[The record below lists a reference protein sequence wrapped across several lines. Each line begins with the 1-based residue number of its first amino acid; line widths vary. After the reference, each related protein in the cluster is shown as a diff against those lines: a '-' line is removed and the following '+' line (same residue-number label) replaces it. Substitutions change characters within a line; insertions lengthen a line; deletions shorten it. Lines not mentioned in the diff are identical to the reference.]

1 MPRQHLTRCLYAVLL
16 LLLGACADDAAPPA
30 KVLTEQTQAIDKAAD
45 VDQLIQDA
53 ADAQRQAIDQQSQ

>member
-1 MPRQHLTRCLYAVLL
+1 MHRHHLARCLCAALL

-30 KVLTEQTQAIDKAAD
+30 NVLTEQTKAIDKAAD

-53 ADAQRQAIDQQSQ
+53 ADAQRQTIDQQSQ